1 MSKNIDLEWDYKN
14 PHILYFNITNHNIDI
29 LGHVNNK
36 VYLDWCE
43 LVSWDHSKS
52 LGVDSKKY
60 HELKC
65 ACVVIKNNMEYL
77 SSLFEGDDIAIS
89 TWITKSDKRLRLSR
103 LFQIIRIMDNK
114 TIFRSYVDYVCIS
127 LENFR
132 PKKMP
137 QLFQNSYIITAQK

>member
-1 MSKNIDLEWDYKN
+1 MGNLDKLGWDYKN
-14 PHILYFNITNHNIDI
+14 AHCMKFEVSKDHIDI

-52 LGVDSKKY
+52 LGIDSKKY
-60 HELKC
+60 HEVQC
-65 ACVVIKNNMEYL
+65 ACVVIRNNMEYL
-77 SSLFEGDDIAIS
+77 GSLFEGDSIAIS
-89 TWITKSDKRLRLSR
+89 TWITKTDSKLRLSR
-103 LFQIIRIMDNK
+103 LFQVIRITDNK

-127 LENFR
+127 LNSFK

-137 QLFQNSYIITAQK
+137 NLFQNAYKVTI